1 MTAPTAL
8 DRIGVLLAQVAEVQ
22 ARLPTGVH
30 HEPIAVGWATVELDR
45 AAVELA
51 AELDLSPDGFRAAS
65 ASPVLGA
72 RCLVANALLPG
83 RLAFA
88 LMEPSTEGRLAA
100 SLARFAE
107 GPAVVW
113 LAEPRLSAGLTR
125 GRASGDELP
134 IAEVGPFGAE
144 RLILGGPRHGP
155 YWLVLDWVGIIRS

>member
-1 MTAPTAL
+1 VTAPTAL
-8 DRIGVLLAQVAEVQ
+8 DRIGALLAGVAAVQ
-22 ARLPTGVH
+22 ARLPVGLH

-45 AAVELA
+45 AAAELT
-51 AELDLSPDGFRAAS
+51 AELDLSPDGFRAGS

-72 RCLVANALLPG
+72 RCLVAKALLPG
-83 RLAFA
+83 RLTLA
-88 LMEPSTEGRLAA
+88 LLEPSTEGRLAA

-113 LAEPRLSAGLTR
+113 LAEPRLSAGLTG
-125 GRASGDELP
+125 GRAPGGELP
-134 IAEVGPFGAE
+134 TAEVGPFGAE

>member
-8 DRIGVLLAQVAEVQ
+8 DRIGVLLARVAEVQ
-22 ARLPTGVH
+22 ASLPTGVH

-45 AAVELA
+45 AAMELA
-51 AELDLSPDGFRAAS
+51 AELDLSTDGFRAAS
-65 ASPVLGA
+65 ESVLLGA
-72 RCLVANALLPG
+72 RCVVANALLPG
-83 RLAFA
+83 GLALA
-88 LMEPSTEGRLAA
+88 LLEPSTEGRLAA

-113 LAEPRLSAGLTR
+113 LAEPRLSAELTG
-125 GRASGDELP
+125 GRAAGGELP
-134 IAEVGPFGAE
+134 TGEVGPFGAE